1 MADRLFFR
9 QLLAGTDF
17 AAHTDLA
24 GQMVNFVYLIGDRE
38 TGDVVAVDPAYS
50 IPELLTIIDAEGLNL
65 SGVLVTHWHPDHIGG
80 DLMGYWIEG
89 LRELLGRGVPAPVHV
104 QHAEVEWVVKATG
117 LSASDLVAH
126 SSGDTVMVGEIPVKL
141 MHTPGHTPGSQCFVV
156 DGKLVAGDTLFLDG
170 CGRTDLPGADSDE
183 MYFSLTQRLDGGA
196 RRHAAVPGPH
206 VLTSSVRDHGRDAAD
221 QLRVPDPEA
230 GAVAGDVRRPDVT
243 SAVDQFRRRS
253 SMAEAACGGPSAKP
267 CASLQ
272 PSAVSDAC

>member
-50 IPELLTIIDAEGLNL
+50 IPELLDIIDAEGMNL

-117 LSASDLVAH
+117 LSTSDLVAH
-126 SSGDTVMVGEIPVKL
+126 DSGDTVMVGQIPVTL
-141 MHTPGHTPGSQCFVV
+141 MHTPG
-156 DGKLVAGDTLFLDG
+156 
-170 CGRTDLPGADSDE
+170 
-183 MYFSLTQRLDGGA
+183 
-196 RRHAAVPGPH
+196 
-206 VLTSSVRDHGRDAAD
+206 
-221 QLRVPDPEA
+221 
-230 GAVAGDVRRPDVT
+230 
-243 SAVDQFRRRS
+243 
-253 SMAEAACGGPSAKP
+253 
-267 CASLQ
+267 
-272 PSAVSDAC
+272 

>member
-1 MADRLFFR
+1 VADRLFFR

-24 GQMVNFVYLIGDRE
+24 AQMVNFVYLIGDRE

-50 IPELLTIIDAEGLNL
+50 IPELLDIIDAEGMNL

-117 LSASDLVAH
+117 LSTSDLVAH
-126 SSGDTVMVGEIPVKL
+126 DSGDTVMVGEIPVTL

-170 CGRTDLPGADSDE
+170 CGRTDLPGADSEE
-183 MYFSLTQRLDGGA
+183 MYFSLTQRLT
-196 RRHAAVPGPH
+196 AVPDDTLLYPGHMYSPH
-206 VLTSSVRDHGRDAAD
+206 RFATMGETRRTNYVF
-221 QLRVPDPEA
+221 QVPKLEQWRAMFDN
-230 GAVAGDVRRPDVT
+230 R
-243 SAVDQFRRRS
+243 
-253 SMAEAACGGPSAKP
+253 M
-267 CASLQ
+267 
-272 PSAVSDAC
+272 